1 MGSVHLVGL
10 RCVTDAGAAAG
21 ATRQGW
27 KAFFGQWFIG
37 SRRHRSA
44 GRLIVRGKRHI
55 ISVTLQNEVGALTR
69 VAGLF
74 STRGYNIES
83 LSVAPTDDPAVSRL
97 TLVTTGN
104 DAVIQ
109 QISNQLLKL
118 IDVVDVED
126 ITREEHFER
135 ELLLVKVKA
144 KATQVGRLWSATQK
158 AGGRV
163 LWDAAD
169 SFTIELTSNEAEINR
184 FIAEISSFGELLEVV
199 RSGAL
204 AIQKG
209 KEILES

>member
-1 MGSVHLVGL
+1 
-10 RCVTDAGAAAG
+10 
-21 ATRQGW
+21 
-27 KAFFGQWFIG
+27 
-37 SRRHRSA
+37 
-44 GRLIVRGKRHI
+44 VRGKRHI

-83 LSVAPTDDPAVSRL
+83 LSVAPTDDPSVSRL

-118 IDVVDVED
+118 VDVVDVED

-144 KATQVGRLWSATQK
+144 KATQVGKLWSSTQK

-163 LWDAAD
+163 LWDSAD

-184 FIAEISSFGELLEVV
+184 FIAEISAFGEVLEVV

-209 KEILES
+209 KEVLES

>member
-1 MGSVHLVGL
+1 M
-10 RCVTDAGAAAG
+10 
-21 ATRQGW
+21 QG
-27 KAFFGQWFIG
+27 
-37 SRRHRSA
+37 R
-44 GRLIVRGKRHI
+44 RHI

-83 LSVAPTDDPAVSRL
+83 LSVAPTDDPTVSRL
-97 TLVTTGN
+97 TLVTTGSN
-104 DAVIQ
+104 AVIQ

-118 IDVVDVED
+118 VDVVDVED

-144 KATQVGRLWSATQK
+144 KATQVGRLWSATQR
-158 AGGRV
+158 AIGRV
-163 LWDAAD
+163 LWDSAD

-184 FIAEISSFGELLEVV
+184 FVAEVSNYGEVLEVV

-209 KEILES
+209 KEVLES

>member
-1 MGSVHLVGL
+1 V
-10 RCVTDAGAAAG
+10 
-21 ATRQGW
+21 QG
-27 KAFFGQWFIG
+27 
-37 SRRHRSA
+37 R
-44 GRLIVRGKRHI
+44 RHI

-83 LSVAPTDDPAVSRL
+83 LSVAPTDDPTVSRL
-97 TLVTTGN
+97 TLVTSGN
-104 DAVIQ
+104 DSVIQ

-118 IDVVDVED
+118 VDVVDVED

-144 KATQVGRLWSATQK
+144 KATQVGKLWSASQR

-163 LWDAAD
+163 LWDSAD

-184 FIAEISSFGELLEVV
+184 FVAEVSNYGEVLEVV

-209 KEILES
+209 KETLET